1 VQSRRLQ
8 EGQFVTAVSSDVV
21 CTRIAQRL
29 ANSVGSQRYKMWFG
43 RSAKLDYED
52 EDRCLCVSVPNRF
65 VADWIDRNFEAE
77 LRKAADAEV
86 GRGVE
91 LRLDISPDRFA
102 GAAAP
107 IAPPATSKARSV
119 PASPHKRRSST
130 VRLKHSFDDF
140 VVGASNQ
147 LAFAAAGS
155 IVADEDN
162 GMSPLFLH
170 GGCGL
175 GKTHL
180 LQGLC
185 RQMLSR
191 RPDATV
197 RYLTGEEFTNQFL
210 EAVRTNRLPAFRR
223 RLRRLD
229 LLAVDD
235 VRFIADKRAT
245 QQEFL
250 HTFDAIELGGA
261 RVALASDCHPR
272 LIKQFSE
279 ALVSRCIRGMVV
291 QIDPPDTET
300 RVRIVEALAQKRGLA
315 VNESVARFIADRCI
329 GSVRQIEG
337 TLTRIQA
344 LASLTRTSDD
354 GGVTEIGHAL
364 VDHLFDTDLA
374 PKSRR
379 AVTFPII
386 LQTVCDQL
394 AVRKEQVLS
403 SNRHR
408 NVVLARS
415 LAVYL
420 ARQMTSMSYPEI
432 AAAMDRS
439 SHSTVI
445 TACQR
450 IQRQIADARPVHLA
464 HIGEQTTLDS
474 LAARLKHGVAH
485 AANG

>member
-1 VQSRRLQ
+1 MQSLRPR
-8 EGQFVTAVSSDVV
+8 EGKFVTAVSSDVV

-29 ANSVGSQRYKMWFG
+29 ANSVGSQRYNMWFG

-52 EDRCLCVSVPNRF
+52 QDRCLCVSVPNRF
-65 VADWIDRNFEAE
+65 VADWIDRNFESE
-77 LRKAADAEV
+77 LRQAADAEV
-86 GRGVE
+86 GQGVE
-91 LRLDISPDRFA
+91 LKLDISPDRFTDS
-102 GAAAP
+102 AAP
-107 IAPPATSKARSV
+107 AATPSASKARSA
-119 PASPHKRRSST
+119 PAATTRRRSST
-130 VRLKHSFDDF
+130 APLKHSPDDF
-140 VVGASNQ
+140 VVGASNK

-155 IVADEDN
+155 IVGDKDN

-170 GGCGL
+170 GGCGM

-185 RQMLSR
+185 RQMLDR
-191 RPDATV
+191 RPNASV
-197 RYLTGEEFTNQFL
+197 LYLTGEQFTNQFL
-210 EAVRTNRLPAFRR
+210 EAVRAGGLPAFRR
-223 RLRRLD
+223 KLRRLD
-229 LLAVDD
+229 LLAIDD

-250 HTFDAIELGGA
+250 HTFNAIELGGA

-291 QIDPPDTET
+291 QIDPPDADT
-300 RVRIVEALAQKRGLA
+300 RLRIVKALAQKRGLA
-315 VNESVARFIADRCI
+315 VNESVARFIADRCV
-329 GSVRQIEG
+329 GSVRHIEG
-337 TLTRIQA
+337 TLTKVQA
-344 LASLTRTSDD
+344 LASLTRGPD
-354 GGVTEIGHAL
+354 GRGVIEVGHAL
-364 VDHLFDTDLA
+364 VDHLFDADLA

-379 AVTFPII
+379 AVTFPVI

-394 AVRKEQVLS
+394 AVRKDQVLS

-415 LAVYL
+415 LAIYL

-432 AAAMDRS
+432 SAAMGRS

-445 TACQR
+445 TACKR
-450 IQRQIADARPVHLA
+450 IQTQIAAAQPVDLA
-464 HIGEQTTLDS
+464 HIAEQTTLDS
-474 LAARLKHGVAH
+474 LASRLKHAVAQ
-485 AANG
+485 AAGE

>member
-1 VQSRRLQ
+1 M
-8 EGQFVTAVSSDVV
+8 TAVSSDEV

-29 ANSVGSQRYKMWFG
+29 ANSVGSQRYNMWFG

-65 VADWIDRNFEAE
+65 VADWIDRNFDAE

-86 GRGVE
+86 GHGVE
-91 LRLDISPDRFA
+91 LRLDISPDRFT
-102 GAAAP
+102 GIAAP
-107 IAPPATSKARSV
+107 VAPSAASKAHSA
-119 PASPHKRRSST
+119 PASTTKRRSST
-130 VRLKHSFDDF
+130 ARLKHSLDDF

-155 IVADEDN
+155 IVGDEDN

-170 GGCGL
+170 AGCGM

-185 RQMLSR
+185 RRMLSH
-191 RPDATV
+191 RPNAAV
-197 RYLTGEEFTNQFL
+197 LYLTGEQFTNQFL
-210 EAVRTNRLPAFRR
+210 EAVRTGRLPAFRR
-223 RLRRLD
+223 KLRRLD
-229 LLAVDD
+229 LLAIDD

-300 RVRIVEALAQKRGLA
+300 RVRIVKALAQGRGLA
-315 VNESVARFIADRCI
+315 VNESVARFIADRCV

-344 LASLTRTSDD
+344 LASLTRGSN
-354 GGVTEIGHAL
+354 GSGVTEIGHAM

-394 AVRKEQVLS
+394 AIRKEQVLS

-432 AAAMDRS
+432 TAAMGRS

-450 IQRQIADARPVHLA
+450 IQKQIADAQPVHLA
-464 HIGEQTTLDS
+464 HIAEQTTLDS
-474 LAARLKHGVAH
+474 LAARLKHAVAR
-485 AANG
+485 AANE